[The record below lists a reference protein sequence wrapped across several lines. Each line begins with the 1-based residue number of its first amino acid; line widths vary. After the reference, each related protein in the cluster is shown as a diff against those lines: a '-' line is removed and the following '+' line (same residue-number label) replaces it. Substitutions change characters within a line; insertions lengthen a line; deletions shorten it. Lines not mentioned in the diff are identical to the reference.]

1 LSYNIPT
8 PDARPAGI
16 TSDRLGNIWFAEAGA
31 GSIAK
36 IDPVTGNITEYKPRN
51 TLQALDEPAA
61 VFADPNSF
69 DIYISEH
76 SGHTMTVYNSLLGT
90 FREYPSINEAGLP
103 FGMAMDS
110 YGNLWFAQHEID
122 KIGVIDPRT
131 GEGTEA
137 NIPITGSFVQ
147 WLTSDNEGRIWF
159 AAQRG
164 SALGSV
170 TTTANPALLQIG
182 NDEGQQQQLNGT
194 SGPISP
200 IQQLGF
206 SFADI
211 AGPAIAA
218 GMIISALAYTKSA
231 TDLKRNIRTALR
243 LDR

>member
-1 LSYNIPT
+1 
-8 PDARPAGI
+8 
-16 TSDRLGNIWFAEAGA
+16 
-31 GSIAK
+31 
-36 IDPVTGNITEYKPRN
+36 
-51 TLQALDEPAA
+51 
-61 VFADPNSF
+61 
-69 DIYISEH
+69 
-76 SGHTMTVYNSLLGT
+76 
-90 FREYPSINEAGLP
+90 
-103 FGMAMDS
+103 MDS

-137 NIPITGSFVQ
+137 NLPITGSFVQ

-170 TTTANPALLQIG
+170 TTTTNSTSPQTV
-182 NDEGQQQQLNGT
+182 NDEGQQQQLSGT

-206 SFADI
+206 SFADV

-218 GMIISALAYTKSA
+218 GIVISALAYAKSA

-243 LDR
+243 LNR